1 MNERKYGSGGSRH
14 VPAGLERVL
23 AAEVSLPSRMRHL
36 AVGLAGLCGAGLIT
50 VLWATEPETL
60 PVRTQ
65 AAFGSLITVGLAW
78 AAFAA
83 WALSRRRPLFAQDRV
98 VGACLALAATATTTA
113 AGVALAAVRATP
125 AAALT
130 TGLTGALLTAVAGV
144 ALVRARGR
152 RRELLR
158 VRGELEG
165 RREVL

>member
-1 MNERKYGSGGSRH
+1 M
-14 VPAGLERVL
+14 L

-65 AAFGSLITVGLAW
+65 AAFGGLITVGLAW

-83 WALSRRRPLFAQDRV
+83 RALGRRRPLYAQDRV
-98 VGACLALAATATTTA
+98 VGAGLALTATATTTV
-113 AGVALAAVRATP
+113 AGIALAAVRATP
-125 AAALT
+125 AAALS
-130 TGLTGALLTAVAGV
+130 TGLTGALLTAVAG
-144 ALVRARGR
+144 AAMVRARGR

-165 RREVL
+165 MREGV